1 MNSRIFPS
9 VGLESSSLNQN
20 NSNLC
25 LTQGVML
32 VFGITMYVGFTS
44 LYATLVCVA
53 CSQLEKLG
61 AALLDI
67 RLTRVT
73 SDQNRG
79 NDSNDPESELQTH
92 KSEQLFRRMRERLE
106 ECIRHHQE
114 TKRCDYN

>member
-1 MNSRIFPS
+1 
-9 VGLESSSLNQN
+9 
-20 NSNLC
+20 
-25 LTQGVML
+25 ML

-61 AALLDI
+61 AALMNV
-67 RLTRVT
+67 RYTRVT
-73 SDQNRG
+73 SNQERG
-79 NDSNDPESELQTH
+79 NDNDDPESELRTH
-92 KSEQLFRRMRERLE
+92 NSKQLIRRMREQLG